1 MKKNLTWAV
10 IAAATTMSVTMSAK
24 TSLRAPAYPL
34 ITIDPFISAWSM
46 NDHLTDATVKQWTGT
61 QFPLLGVIKVD
72 GKCYRFLGK
81 EDLEIKPMPGDD
93 SHNGWEARYTTE
105 RPADT
110 WFLPEFDDSDWLSG
124 TGAFGSKESER
135 TARTQWK
142 GGRIWTRRVI
152 NIEGDPREHTL
163 YFDLSHDDDCVVYLN
178 GAPIIDT
185 GDKARKHVIHE
196 LKPEQVAM
204 LKPGRNVIAAY
215 CWDRGGNALLD
226 YQFMVDRDPRHYFDQ
241 VAQQTAVDVQA
252 TQTHYSFTA
261 GPVDLTVDFTAPLLM
276 NNLDLMSRPV
286 NYITYTATSNDG
298 QAHDVEIY
306 LEANDQWAKNESW
319 QATKTEKYEK
329 NGIRGVRVGTIDQ
342 PVLKRRGDGG
352 NIDWGYFYMVAPG
365 KNTQTYYGNG
375 RSLRKQWVDGDSTG
389 AVSGATKMA
398 LVRKHDK
405 AKAVTGY
412 FMLAYDDVY
421 SIEYFGEKL
430 RPYWNRKGNTTIDAQ
445 LKKAVKEYP
454 ELMKACNAFDVQL
467 MTDATEA
474 GGEEYAQL
482 TALAYRQAIA
492 AHKLVQAPNGDLL
505 WLSKECYSNGSI
517 GTVDITYPSS
527 PLFLLY
533 SPELTKGLLNHIFYY
548 SESGKWT
555 KDFPAHDVGTYPQA
569 NGQTYNG
576 DMPVEEGGNMLIT
589 TAALAK
595 VEGNANYAA
604 KHWNELTRWTQ
615 YLVKYGLDP
624 ENQLCT
630 DDFAGRSA
638 HNTNLAIKAIIGVA
652 SYAYLADVLNKKD
665 VAKEYMDK
673 ARWMAGEWKK
683 NAADGD
689 HYRLAFDRPNTWS
702 QKYNLVWDRLLGFN
716 LFDSDIATTEIAYYK
731 KIQHRYGL
739 PLDSRADYTKTD
751 WVLWSAT
758 MAQNRADFE
767 ALIHPIYEG
776 YNCSPSRVP
785 MSDWVWTSRSDHR
798 AFQHRSVVG
807 AFFIKLLDSKLN
819 GK

>member
-1 MKKNLTWAV
+1 MKKFI
-10 IAAATTMSVTMSAK
+10 IAAMAAAAIAPCVNAGAK
-24 TSLRAPAYPL
+24 SDLRAPAVPL
-34 ITIDPFISAWSM
+34 ITIDPFTSAWSM
-46 NDHLTDATVKQWTGT
+46 NDRLTDATVKQWTGHE
-61 QFPLLGVIKVD
+61 FPLLGVIKVD

-110 WFLPEFDDSDWLSG
+110 WFLPEFDDSSWKTG
-124 TGAFGSKESER
+124 TGAFGSMESEH

-142 GGRIWTRRVI
+142 GGRIWTRRVV
-152 NIEGDPREHTL
+152 NIEGDPREHSL
-163 YFDLSHDDDCVVYLN
+163 YFDLSHDDDCIVYLN

-196 LKPEQVAM
+196 LAPEQVAM

-226 YQFMVDRDPRHYFDQ
+226 YQFMVDRDPRHYFDD
-241 VAQQTAVDVQA
+241 VAVQTSVDVQA
-252 TQTHYSFTA
+252 TQTHYTFTA
-261 GPVDLTVDFTAPLLM
+261 GPVDLKVDFTAPLLM
-276 NNLDLMSRPV
+276 DNLDLLSRPV
-286 NYITYTATSNDG
+286 NYITYTATSRDG
-298 QAHDVEIY
+298 KAHDIEVY
-306 LEANDQWAKNESW
+306 LEANDNWAKNESW
-319 QATKTEKYEK
+319 QKTTTTAYLK
-329 NGIRGVRVGTIDQ
+329 NGLAGHKVGTVDQ

-352 NIDWGYFYMVAPG
+352 NIDWGYFYMLG
-365 KNTQTYYGNG
+365 DSKNTVATLGNG
-375 RSLRKQWVDGDSTG
+375 RSLRKLWVDGDSTG
-389 AVSGATKMA
+389 AVQGSPKMA
-398 LVRKHDK
+398 LTRKHG
-405 AKAVTGY
+405 KAVSTTGY
-412 FMLAYDDVY
+412 FILAYDDMY
-421 SIEYFGEKL
+421 SIQYFGENL
-430 RPYWNRKGNTTIDAQ
+430 RPYWNRNGNTTIDAQ

-454 ELMKACNAFDVQL
+454 ALIKRCTAFDDKL
-467 MTDATEA
+467 MDDAIA
-474 GGEEYAQL
+474 VGGKQYAEL
-482 TALAYRQAIA
+482 TVAVYRQAIA

-527 PLFLLY
+527 PMFLLY
-533 SPELTKGLLNHIFYY
+533 SPELTKGLLNHIFYF

-569 NGQTYNG
+569 NGQTYDG

-589 TAALAK
+589 TAALAQ
-595 VEGNANYAA
+595 VEGNAKYAE
-604 KHWNELTRWTQ
+604 KHWDELTKWTK

-638 HNTNLAIKAIIGVA
+638 HNTNLAIKAILGVA
-652 SYAYLADVLNKKD
+652 SYGYLAGQLGKADVE
-665 VAKEYMDK
+665 KEYMDK
-673 ARWMAGEWKK
+673 ARWMAAEWKK

-702 QKYNLVWDRLLGFN
+702 QKYNLVWDHLLGFN
-716 LFDSDIATTEIAYYK
+716 VFDPEVAATEVAYYK

-751 WVLWSAT
+751 WVMWSAT
-758 MAQNRADFE
+758 LATDKADFE
-767 ALIHPIYEG
+767 ALIRPIYEG

-785 MSDWVWTSRSDHR
+785 MSDWVWTSRPDHR
-798 AFQHRSVVG
+798 AFQNRSVVG
-807 AFFIKLLDSKLN
+807 AFYIKLLEQKL
-819 GK
+819 KK